1 MGASF
6 SKSFSRLK
14 GPKGT
19 RTGVTGWGLGWASQA
34 NRSRNPAPA
43 GPPDLVPDLD
53 RAETETSTTPDPAA
67 DPESSERDDSITKKS
82 A

>member
-14 GPKGT
+14 SPKGIK
-19 RTGVTGWGLGWASQA
+19 TGVTGWGLGWASQV
-34 NRSRNPAPA
+34 NRSRNPA
-43 GPPDLVPDLD
+43 GPPDLVLDLD
-53 RAETETSTTPDPAA
+53 RAKAETSTTPDATP
-67 DPESSERDDSITKKS
+67 DPESSEGNDSITKKS

>member
-34 NRSRNPAPA
+34 NRSRTPA

-53 RAETETSTTPDPAA
+53 RAEAETSTTPDPAT
-67 DPESSERDDSITKKS
+67 DLESSERDDSITKKS

>member
-6 SKSFSRLK
+6 SKSFSRIK
-14 GPKGT
+14 GPKAT
-19 RTGVTGWGLGWASQA
+19 KTGATGWGLGWASQA
-34 NRSRNPAPA
+34 TRSRNPA

-53 RAETETSTTPDPAA
+53 RAEAETTPDPATN
-67 DPESSERDDSITKKS
+67 PESSEPNDSITKKS